1 MGKFLDSTGITHLWE
16 KAKSAFSLSGHK
28 HTVSDITNIATVGK
42 TGSYTD
48 LSNKPTIPTNNNQLT
63 NGAGYQT
70 ASDVT
75 SAISSAVGKITSF
88 DAQVVTSLPTTG
100 AKGVIYLIADSHS
113 DSNDSYDEYIWL
125 EDKKVFEKV
134 GNTDVDLSGYVPKS
148 GATMT
153 GALNFANGTA
163 NVVGDDV
170 QIGDCNV
177 AGMLGIQGKDG
188 ETGIAL
194 LKYGQAWGNN
204 AGRATITYDGTN
216 IIASHVIKGNIT
228 NDSDGNQINTTYLKK
243 SGGTMT
249 GQIEST
255 SGGNWIADRN
265 NAAVKNTNS
274 TASPYK
280 PVISSKTPSGN
291 WTVGSWNNEYFYF
304 NYTDDTT
311 YSAGTNTSTI
321 VILPNKAG
329 TIALTSDIPTTLP
342 ANGGT
347 ASNVSGTVA
356 VGHGGTGATTLASG
370 QALIGNGT
378 NAVTTRAIKDITTNS
393 ALGWTSGDN
402 SLIDANTLAYWNG
415 AYSGTSSSLK
425 YCVKG
430 AFGDIVTH
438 NASEFITTHY
448 SSKNVVGTTTAT
460 TNSTSALSNGNVYF
474 NSVEN
479 GAVTSSH
486 KILGSG
492 ATTVTTDTG
501 ANIIIASTDTKTT
514 AGSGNSGLSNTKQ
527 YLIIAKDR
535 IGSGANT
542 YSDEKCYVYNNE
554 LFSLGSKVL
563 TTANLAMAGDT
574 DTWSEIYRP
583 KIVTIGTDG
592 VSEIGKYIDFHNS
605 DGNIKDFNT
614 RIQCNNAAN
623 GNTIL
628 LPSDSG
634 NLVVYRSVTG
644 STTQP
649 VYLASSGVLEACLTY
664 AGGTAVT
671 LNGDSA
677 SAKEASFYAPTTVG
691 TSGQILI
698 SSGNGAPTWANDNQE
713 TWTFTLEDGSTVSKT
728 VRLG

>member
-1 MGKFLDSTGITHLWE
+1 MAFLNLTGLNKTFQEI
-16 KAKSAFSLSGHK
+16 KARLAKKSDTGHK

-88 DAQVVTSLPTTG
+88 DAQVVTSLPATG

-134 GNTDVDLSGYVPKS
+134 GNTDVDLSQY
-148 GATMT
+148 ATT
-153 GALNFANGTA
+153 TA
-163 NVVGDDV
+163 
-170 QIGDCNV
+170 
-177 AGMLGIQGKDG
+177 M
-188 ETGIAL
+188 
-194 LKYGQAWGNN
+194 NN
-204 AGRATITYDGTN
+204 ALKGYLPTSTKYAASSSVGGAATSSVKATQ
-216 IIASHVIKGNIT
+216 
-228 NDSDGNQINTTYLKK
+228 DSDGNQINTTYLKK

-255 SGGNWIADRN
+255 SGGSWIADRN

-415 AYSGTSSSLK
+415 AFSGTSSSLK

-501 ANIIIASTDTKTT
+501 ANIIIASTDTKAT

-535 IGSGANT
+535 IGNGANT

-574 DTWSEIYRP
+574 DTWSESYRP

-634 NLVVYRSVTG
+634 NLVVYKSVTG
-644 STTQP
+644 ATTQP

-698 SSGNGAPTWANDNQE
+698 SSGNGAPIWANDNQE